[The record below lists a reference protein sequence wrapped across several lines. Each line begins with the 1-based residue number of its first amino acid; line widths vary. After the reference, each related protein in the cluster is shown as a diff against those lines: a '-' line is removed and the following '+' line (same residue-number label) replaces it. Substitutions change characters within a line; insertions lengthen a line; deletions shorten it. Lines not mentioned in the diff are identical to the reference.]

1 MALQFIE
8 ENGVIYRSYCLRIW
22 DIDNY
27 VTFMNLMRA
36 VTLLGGLQWDS
47 LDLTDQCLYAIPEVI
62 KLCEEFGKISG
73 GKIKIYHDAKEA
85 VAGADVIYTDSW
97 MSYHIDLKLQEER
110 VKLLTPFKVT

>member
-1 MALQFIE
+1 M
-8 ENGVIYRSYCLRIW
+8 G
-22 DIDNY
+22 DIDNN
-27 VTFMNLMRA
+27 VTYDLMRA
-36 VTLLGGLQWDS
+36 VTLLGGEMRVAGPDGPMFV
-47 LDLTDQCLYAIPEVI
+47 CNPEVI